1 MIKNPKAEKTEPPK
15 QYTFD
20 SVFDWNTA
28 QIDVYNNAARPIVD
42 SVMEGY
48 NGTVFAY
55 GQTGTG
61 KTFSMKGIDEPP
73 ELRGI
78 IPNSFQHVF
87 DAIDASED
95 ADFLVRASFLEI
107 YNEEIRDLLG
117 KNSQS
122 RLEVKESVETGV
134 YVKDLTSFVVK
145 GVAEINNVLAVGDK
159 NRTVGATLMNQDSSR
174 SHSIFSIT
182 VERSDHGGAAGDDG
196 GHIRVGKLNLVDLAG
211 SERQS
216 KTGATGER
224 LKEATKINMSLSAL
238 GNVISAL
245 VDSKSGHI
253 PYRDSKLTRLLQD
266 SLGGNTKTVMVANIG
281 PAGYN
286 FDETIST
293 LRYANRAKNI
303 KNKPRIN
310 EDPKDAMLREFQDEI
325 SRLKSQLQKQGADGE
340 PAGAMGGPGVGV
352 GRALSMDELT
362 EMKEKM
368 RQEIMAS
375 ITKSP
380 SKSPGK
386 GGAADEG
393 VRKMRAELM
402 RKAEKEK
409 AALAAEKDKSDAE
422 KAKLAAEMEQR
433 QAELQKHLETLEKER
448 EEKEAIQKRLAAMES
463 KVLHGD
469 ENLFDRTEKQEALLK
484 AKEHALTEQ
493 KRAQEEQAH
502 HIAQLEEERMMQD
515 ESYANIQDEVEAK
528 TRKLK
533 KLFNKYQAARTEVAD
548 LEAEFQQEREDMLDT
563 IRTLQQQLK
572 LKGLVVDAFIPPEE
586 VNKIMS
592 RAQWDEE
599 SEQWLVQRI
608 DHAGNVLRQKRPI
621 SATSQR
627 RPTSDYAKAADAMGD
642 FNPRYRSENILNL
655 DLDMPERTTYDY
667 EGPGHNPRVQAALNA
682 AFADDVYGMQ
692 GGSETMGAVYFS
704 YDDFAGN
711 AQPKKERPRS
721 AKPKRPGTAGKRRTK

>member
-122 RLEVKESVETGV
+122 RLEVKESVDTGV

-293 LRYANRAKNI
+293 LRFAAC
-303 KNKPRIN
+303 
-310 EDPKDAMLREFQDEI
+310 
-325 SRLKSQLQKQGADGE
+325 
-340 PAGAMGGPGVGV
+340 
-352 GRALSMDELT
+352 
-362 EMKEKM
+362 
-368 RQEIMAS
+368 
-375 ITKSP
+375 SP
-380 SKSPGK
+380 
-386 GGAADEG
+386 
-393 VRKMRAELM
+393 
-402 RKAEKEK
+402 
-409 AALAAEKDKSDAE
+409 
-422 KAKLAAEMEQR
+422 
-433 QAELQKHLETLEKER
+433 
-448 EEKEAIQKRLAAMES
+448 
-463 KVLHGD
+463 
-469 ENLFDRTEKQEALLK
+469 
-484 AKEHALTEQ
+484 
-493 KRAQEEQAH
+493 
-502 HIAQLEEERMMQD
+502 
-515 ESYANIQDEVEAK
+515 
-528 TRKLK
+528 
-533 KLFNKYQAARTEVAD
+533 
-548 LEAEFQQEREDMLDT
+548 
-563 IRTLQQQLK
+563 
-572 LKGLVVDAFIPPEE
+572 
-586 VNKIMS
+586 
-592 RAQWDEE
+592 
-599 SEQWLVQRI
+599 
-608 DHAGNVLRQKRPI
+608 
-621 SATSQR
+621 
-627 RPTSDYAKAADAMGD
+627 
-642 FNPRYRSENILNL
+642 
-655 DLDMPERTTYDY
+655 
-667 EGPGHNPRVQAALNA
+667 
-682 AFADDVYGMQ
+682 
-692 GGSETMGAVYFS
+692 
-704 YDDFAGN
+704 
-711 AQPKKERPRS
+711 
-721 AKPKRPGTAGKRRTK
+721 